1 MSIFQMPGYP
11 SIDAA
16 RLEKMSKDL
25 TISLPQDVAA
35 AINLMAHPAAGAM
48 AMSALGLGLASHA
61 FGIWAGLVAGAAE
74 TSQRLLA
81 PLAFADQGAGAAT
94 SAKTPKRTAAEPI
107 PFTRRP
113 KPALKVVPKAEPVEA
128 ERVEAEPVK
137 AEPGKAQSM
146 KADPVETRPV
156 GGGSGAPKAQVVPSP
171 LKAEASPRPA
181 KPVEPAAAVA
191 ETEVGPV
198 VAPPKPVSRQTAS
211 KPDGLRKPRT
221 IERPA
226 KPDDL
231 KAISGIG
238 PKLEKVLND
247 LGVWTYAQ
255 IAAWG
260 KQEVGW
266 IDDYLSFG
274 GRIDRD
280 GWIEQAKSLSGP
292 KKSKGK

>member
-1 MSIFQMPGYP
+1 
-11 SIDAA
+11 
-16 RLEKMSKDL
+16 
-25 TISLPQDVAA
+25 
-35 AINLMAHPAAGAM
+35 
-48 AMSALGLGLASHA
+48 
-61 FGIWAGLVAGAAE
+61 LVAGAAE
-74 TSQRLLA
+74 ASQRFLE
-81 PLAFADQGAGAAT
+81 PLALADQGAAT

-113 KPALKVVPKAEPVEA
+113 KPALKVVPKAEPV
-128 ERVEAEPVK
+128 K
-137 AEPGKAQSM
+137 AEAGKAQST
-146 KADPVETRPV
+146 KVDSVETRRIGV
-156 GGGSGAPKAQVVPSP
+156 GSDAPKAQVVPSP
-171 LKAEASPRPA
+171 PKAEASPPPA
-181 KPVEPAAAVA
+181 KQAEPAAAVA
-191 ETEVGPV
+191 EAEVGPV

-211 KPDGLRKPRT
+211 KSEGLRKPRA

-266 IDDYLSFG
+266 IDDYLSFR

>member
-1 MSIFQMPGYP
+1 MSIFQMPGYA

-25 TISLPQDVAA
+25 TIGLPEDMAA

-48 AMSALGLGLASHA
+48 AMSALGLGLASQA
-61 FGIWAGLVAGAAE
+61 FGIWAGMVAGAAE
-74 TSQRLLA
+74 ASQRFFA
-81 PLAFADQGAGAAT
+81 PLAFADQGAGAST
-94 SAKTPKRTAAEPI
+94 SPKKRTAAEPI
-107 PFTRRP
+107 PFTRKP
-113 KPALKVVPKAEPVEA
+113 KPALKVVPKAEPA
-128 ERVEAEPVK
+128 EAEP
-137 AEPGKAQSM
+137 AEAR
-146 KADPVETRPV
+146 RPEAE
-156 GGGSGAPKAQVVPSP
+156 SEAPKA
-171 LKAEASPRPA
+171 
-181 KPVEPAAAVA
+181 PVTPPNAAAVRTPFAQPMEPAAAVA
-191 ETEVGPV
+191 ETELGPV
-198 VAPPKPVSRQTAS
+198 IAPPAPVSRQAAS
-211 KPDGLRKPRT
+211 KPEGFRKPRSV
-221 IERPA
+221 ERPA
-226 KPDDL
+226 RPDDL

-266 IDDYLSFG
+266 IDDYLSFR

-292 KKSKGK
+292 KKSKSK